1 MRQAAAQQHND
12 DDDARDPPHHEP
24 ETLAPVAPG
33 RDLGH
38 VRTRRQAAF
47 TPTINVLYQ
56 PQREPSAAPPS
67 RDPWRTEIE
76 GGASPG
82 GADFSDVEQGR
93 VSGRSLFILSHS
105 LPLALGRRCLTAP
118 CPGPMAYR
126 ACAGAILFNRAGHLL
141 IGRRNT
147 TKFEA
152 VRSMASAM
160 PHLAPETHQTHRASM
175 SSVSLRAHHHS
186 GSSHKVA
193 LRPERPSK
201 TQRCVRPRRSSAFR
215 VPTYVVCCLVRVL
228 ELCDVA
234 TARRLNE
241 SLTRERRCNSSRRS
255 IKSGNTKL
263 LRRVG

>member
-1 MRQAAAQQHND
+1 MATFEPAIKLPS
-12 DDDARDPPHHEP
+12 PP
-24 ETLAPVAPG
+24 TNNL
-33 RDLGH
+33 
-38 VRTRRQAAF
+38 
-47 TPTINVLYQ
+47 LYQ

-67 RDPWRTEIE
+67 RDPWRTELSREIEVE

-82 GADFSDVEQGR
+82 RADFSDVEQGR
-93 VSGRSLFILSHS
+93 ESGRSLFILSLPPTLARPS
-105 LPLALGRRCLTAP
+105 LPHCALPWTNGLSSVCRCNLVQSCWSLVDRTSQ
-118 CPGPMAYR
+118 
-126 ACAGAILFNRAGHLL
+126 HDQ
-141 IGRRNT
+141 
-147 TKFEA
+147 
-152 VRSMASAM
+152 VRSRTLDGVSNA
-160 PHLAPETHQTHRASM
+160 APRSRDAPDSPRANVVSL
-175 SSVSLRAHHHS
+175 SLRAHHHS